1 MTHVVAIIGSRD
13 WPDPERVRDFVRK
26 LAAKYPDATVISGG
40 AYGVDQAAEETA
52 QDEGLG
58 VLSCRVNR
66 DHQCELVWNERAD
79 YLLGKV
85 ALGYIELLL
94 EGNFATA
101 RDALLHRN
109 TVIVQC
115 ANHVV
120 AFWKPQSR
128 GTLHAINHAHKI
140 KRPVHIYK
148 PEDQA

>member
-13 WPDPERVRDFVRK
+13 WPDLEQVRGFVRK
-26 LAAKYPDATVISGG
+26 LATKYPDATVISGG
-40 AYGVDQAAEETA
+40 AHGVDQAAEQQA

-58 VLSCRVNR
+58 VLSCRVGQ
-66 DHQCELVWNERAD
+66 DHQCELVYNERAD

-94 EGNFATA
+94 EGNHATHK
-101 RDALLHRN
+101 DALLHRN
-109 TVIVQC
+109 TIIVQC

-128 GTLHAINHAHKI
+128 GTLHAINHAHSL

-148 PEDQA
+148 PEDT